1 MSPARLAMLV
11 QLATTLP
18 LCGLIWLVQVVV
30 YPQFARVGPA
40 EFSAYHA
47 AHARLITLVVG
58 PLMLA
63 ELGAAFVGIVARDDR
78 VPPALA
84 WLGLAL
90 TGVAWLTT
98 LFASVPQ
105 HNVLSAG
112 FDARAHDLLVAT
124 NWIRTAAWSA
134 RGALLVVWAQRATSA
149 ASMH

>member
-1 MSPARLAMLV
+1 MSPGRLAMLV
-11 QLATTLP
+11 QLAATLP
-18 LCGLIWLVQVVV
+18 LCGLIWMVQVVV

-40 EFSAYHA
+40 EFAAYHA

-63 ELGAAFVGIVARDDR
+63 ELSAALLGIVARDDH

-90 TGVAWLTT
+90 TGVAWMTT
-98 LFASVPQ
+98 MFASVPQ

-112 FDARAHDLLVAT
+112 FDERAHEVLVAT
-124 NWIRTAAWSA
+124 NWIRTLAWSA
-134 RGALLVVWAQRATSA
+134 RGALLIVWAQRATAA
-149 ASMH
+149 ASVH

>member
-1 MSPARLAMLV
+1 MLV

-40 EFSAYHA
+40 EFAAYHE

-63 ELGAAFVGIVARDDR
+63 ELGAAFVGIAAPDEH
-78 VPPALA
+78 VPAGMA

-90 TGVAWLTT
+90 TGIAWLTT
-98 LFASVPQ
+98 MFASVPQ
-105 HNVLSAG
+105 HNVLSGG
-112 FDARAHDLLVAT
+112 FEARAHEVLVAT

-134 RGALLVVWAQRATSA
+134 RGALLLVWAQRATSA
-149 ASMH
+149 ASMP